1 MTTIL
6 LGRICR
12 TCLQKSNV
20 MHKLQEF
27 IVDDL
32 QIEEMLN
39 KSVPNFDLEMDDIPL
54 PVEICDNCLHKLR
67 ISYEFIQICLKSNK
81 ELRNILNQ
89 QEQEIENAIVAAQPQ
104 DVNIL
109 EETDILMDN
118 FKKELQD
125 DDSNSINCGKNA
137 LQRRLSPDYQL
148 EAVKLEV
155 EIQNENDK
163 EYISSSDEYWPND
176 DKADSAE

>member
-1 MTTIL
+1 M
-6 LGRICR
+6 GRICR
-12 TCLQKSNV
+12 TCLQKSSV
-20 MHKLQEF
+20 MHKLREF

-39 KSVPNFDLEMDDIPL
+39 KAVPNFDLEMDDIPL
-54 PVEICDNCLHKLR
+54 PVEICDSCLQKLR
-67 ISYEFIQICLKSNK
+67 ISYEFMQICLKSNK
-81 ELRNILNQ
+81 ELKNILNQ
-89 QEQEIENAIVAAQPQ
+89 QEQEIENAVVAIQPQ

-125 DDSNSINCGKNA
+125 EEFISLNETENL
-137 LQRRLSPDYQL
+137 LQRPSSPDYQL

-155 EIQNENDK
+155 EQQNENDK
-163 EYISSSDEYWPND
+163 DHASSSEEYWPND
-176 DKADSAE
+176 EKEDSVE